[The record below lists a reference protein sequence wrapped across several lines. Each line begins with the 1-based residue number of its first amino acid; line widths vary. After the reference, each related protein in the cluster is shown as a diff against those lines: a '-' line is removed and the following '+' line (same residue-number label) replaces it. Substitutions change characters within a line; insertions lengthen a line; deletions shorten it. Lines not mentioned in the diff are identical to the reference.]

1 MYVVRAFWS
10 ILLVCESGFVP
21 VMLIWSFV
29 VEFEKGSMGCPV
41 LFALLKMAP
50 AICCVSGS
58 TQILGLFFIFV
69 QNVIEI
75 LIRMAL
81 DL

>member
-1 MYVVRAFWS
+1 
-10 ILLVCESGFVP
+10 
-21 VMLIWSFV
+21 
-29 VEFEKGSMGCPV
+29 MGCPV